1 VDEGG
6 ITATKLY
13 TTNQNVDDINV
24 RCLKKIDKQSIF
36 YDAADTGSEPFL
48 SQLKKSMLRPYVLV
62 ATGQELTRVGA
73 FASACVRVCVVTSLF
88 TKLGGTL
95 VNAHTRVP
103 PSLVLTQLSFN

>member
-48 SQLKKSMLRPYVLV
+48 SQLKKSM
-62 ATGQELTRVGA
+62 
-73 FASACVRVCVVTSLF
+73 
-88 TKLGGTL
+88 
-95 VNAHTRVP
+95 
-103 PSLVLTQLSFN
+103 